1 LFDLSYP
8 AGWTTPLCRHEAG
21 ACSGARTT
29 RGRWSG
35 WPAQVG
41 EGRSSR
47 RRSAG
52 RGGHCEQGRRP
63 EGSPR
68 SASL

>member
-29 RGRWSG
+29 AGAVVGLACAG
-35 WPAQVG
+35 W
-41 EGRSSR
+41 
-47 RRSAG
+47 
-52 RGGHCEQGRRP
+52 RRP
-63 EGSPR
+63 I
-68 SASL
+68 